1 MQPHVQLT
9 LLHTCNC
16 PSIWYIYG
24 GSWDVHGV
32 SCESFHSPARRREHT
47 FEGRPPSLR
56 HLPLSPQH
64 SYNSI
69 VHPNPL
75 RQYNST
81 VRVRDTNIHTCGL
94 CDINQAQPH
103 PLTYLTRQIIHDLR
117 VLLRPLPAL
126 AFQQLLQWP
135 HPPLIVG
142 YELPS
147 KVQPTQQCHQILGT
161 FWERAAK
168 EFLQCLGT

>member
-1 MQPHVQLT
+1 MVYRASYFIPQHAAASTRSRVDHPRSDT
-9 LLHTCNC
+9 
-16 PSIWYIYG
+16 Y
-24 GSWDVHGV
+24 
-32 SCESFHSPARRREHT
+32 HSYH
-47 FEGRPPSLR
+47 
-56 HLPLSPQH
+56 HLPPQH

-94 CDINQAQPH
+94 RDINQAQPH

-117 VLLRPLPAL
+117 VFLCPLPAL

-147 KVQPTQQCHQILGT
+147 KVQPTQQCHQILGA